1 MKKYIKFAILLI
13 IGIALISVFLKNG
26 TFMEDPSV
34 FNESTGFIEKRLY
47 LDFHWST
54 CIGVIGVLFV
64 VISMVFLLN
73 SQKYWLYSLSLTV
86 FLAQFFSWDYFWY
99 SSGSYYY
106 FELNRSFIMEKIGD
120 GIFLL
125 SFFTMFLLQ
134 IIMILRFKNN
144 NVMKYYRW
152 VGILSLLLNVSSLCI
167 KTITNLWYTGQVCV
181 AVILILLFMFII
193 QKRGPYALEKI
204 E

>member
-1 MKKYIKFAILLI
+1 MKKYIRFAILLI

-125 SFFTMFLLQ
+125 SFFTMFL
-134 IIMILRFKNN
+134 
-144 NVMKYYRW
+144 RW

>member
-1 MKKYIKFAILLI
+1 
-13 IGIALISVFLKNG
+13 
-26 TFMEDPSV
+26 
-34 FNESTGFIEKRLY
+34 
-47 LDFHWST
+47 
-54 CIGVIGVLFV
+54 
-64 VISMVFLLN
+64 
-73 SQKYWLYSLSLTV
+73 
-86 FLAQFFSWDYFWY
+86 
-99 SSGSYYY
+99 
-106 FELNRSFIMEKIGD
+106 MEKIGD